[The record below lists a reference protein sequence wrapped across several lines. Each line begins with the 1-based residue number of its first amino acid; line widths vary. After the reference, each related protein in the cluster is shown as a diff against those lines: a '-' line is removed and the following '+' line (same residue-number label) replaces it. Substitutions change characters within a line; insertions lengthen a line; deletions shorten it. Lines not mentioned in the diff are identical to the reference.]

1 MARKKIIIILLLSF
15 EIAAIIPLAIAIL
28 PCEKTI
34 HRISVNAEKFKYSPS
49 KITVKK
55 GDTIILSFSTL
66 DVTHGFY
73 LDGYPIELMASKGTT
88 FRKTYLD
95 QTFEHGSAHESK
107 YLNKNWMRTF
117 SVKFTASKSGKFVYR
132 CTKICGNLHPF
143 MTGELI
149 VKPNTP
155 YHFAVAFS
163 IWITFSMLVLI
174 FSKKE
179 PLKPKFKHINILQTF
194 PWITKTIKRRGFQ
207 FAFILPNFLVFYLFI
222 LSSLGG
228 SPVGNRNIAIVF
240 VWILWWF
247 VLKAILVPFG
257 GRIWCFVCPL
267 PAPAEWLSRKRIT
280 SVKFVPER
288 FRGLYHRFTGLEYDW
303 PKKLQNVWLQ
313 NILFLMMISFGMI
326 LITRPIATAVLF
338 LVILGV
344 TFLLALIFRQRVFCR
359 YICPVGGFL
368 GTYSM
373 AAMTEIRSID
383 KNICR
388 KHKNKSCFSGG
399 KKGWAC
405 PWNQYIGNMNR
416 NNDCGL
422 CTECIKSC
430 PKDNI
435 GIFIRPFGSDKNI
448 KGYDE
453 MYNIIIML
461 VVAMVF
467 SAVML
472 GPWGFIKDAANVTES
487 GDITAFVIFFL
498 TIWSMALVIF
508 PGLFVLS
515 VKISNYS
522 AKRPVSDRKLT
533 LKLAYTLIPI
543 GMFAWIAFSLPA
555 IMVNYGYII
564 SILSDPLGLGWDL
577 FSLANVHFKPFIP
590 HWIPF
595 IQGVIL
601 LSGLYLG
608 LSRGNDAIKELIP
621 CRSTRCLAMIF
632 PSLYLL
638 LCVNIFLKI
647 FMG

>member
-1 MARKKIIIILLLSF
+1 MTQKKIFIILLLSL
-15 EIAAIIPLAIAIL
+15 ELAIFIPLAIAML
-28 PCEKTI
+28 PHKKTVR
-34 HRISVNAEKFKYSPS
+34 HISINAEKFKYSPS
-49 KITVKK
+49 KIIANK
-55 GDTIILSFSTL
+55 GDIIVLDFSTL

-73 LDGYPIELMASKGTT
+73 LDGYPVELMASKGTT
-88 FRKTYLD
+88 FRRVYSDQPSKQNLEHNPKHLD
-95 QTFEHGSAHESK
+95 
-107 YLNKNWMRTF
+107 KNWTII
-117 SVKFTASKSGKFVYR
+117 SSIKFTASKSGKYVYR

-149 VKPNTP
+149 VRPNTY
-155 YHFAVAFS
+155 YHFAVAIS
-163 IWITFSMLVLI
+163 IWITFAVLI
-174 FSKKE
+174 LIFYKKVS
-179 PLKPKFKHINILQTF
+179 LKPKFKHINILHTF
-194 PWITKTIKRRGFQ
+194 PKLKKLIKMRSFQ

-222 LSSLGG
+222 LSSIGG

-280 SVKFVPER
+280 LVKTIPKR
-288 FRGLYHRFTGLEYDW
+288 FKGLYHRFTGLELDW
-303 PKKLQNVWLQ
+303 PKKMQNIWLQ

-326 LITRPIATAVLF
+326 LITRPVATAFLF
-338 LVILGV
+338 IVILGI
-344 TFLLALIFRQRVFCR
+344 TFLFSLIFRQRVFCR

-383 KNICR
+383 KDVCR
-388 KHKNKSCFSGG
+388 KHKEKPCFSGG
-399 KKGWAC
+399 ENGWAC

-435 GIFIRPFGSDKNI
+435 GIFLRPYGSDKNI

-453 MYNIIIML
+453 MYNVIIML
-461 VVAMVF
+461 VVAIVF

-472 GPWGFIKDAANVTES
+472 GPWGSIKDAANVTES
-487 GDITAFVIFFL
+487 GNITHFIIFFI
-498 TIWSMALVIF
+498 TIWSLALVIF
-508 PGLFVLS
+508 PGLFVISIKL
-515 VKISNYS
+515 SNYI
-522 AKRPVSDRKLT
+522 AKKPVSDRKLT
-533 LKLAYTLIPI
+533 LKLTYILIPI

-555 IMVNYGYII
+555 IMINYGYII

-577 FSLANVHFKPFIP
+577 FNMANIHFKPFIP
-590 HWIPF
+590 EWIPL
-595 IQGVIL
+595 IQGVL
-601 LSGLYLG
+601 LLLGLYLG
-608 LSRGNDAIKELIP
+608 LRCGHDSLKGLIHN
-621 CRSTRCLAMIF
+621 RISTLLVMLF
-632 PSLYLL
+632 PSLFALA
-638 LCVNIFLKI
+638 CVNILLKI
-647 FMG
+647 YMG

>member
-1 MARKKIIIILLLSF
+1 MTRKKIFFILLLSF
-15 EIAAIIPLAIAIL
+15 ELAVLIPLAIAMI
-28 PCEKTI
+28 PRTKNI
-34 HRISVNAEKFKYSPS
+34 RHISITAEKFKYSPS
-49 KITVKK
+49 KIIVNK
-55 GDTIILSFSTL
+55 GDTIVLRFSSL
-66 DVTHGFY
+66 DVTHGLY
-73 LDGYPIELMASKGTT
+73 LDGYPIELMARKGTS
-88 FRKTYLD
+88 FRKN
-95 QTFEHGSAHESK
+95 TFVPTFAEHSGHAS
-107 YLNKNWMRTF
+107 NWSMF
-117 SVKFTASKSGKFVYR
+117 SSIKFTAGKSGKFVFR

-143 MTGELI
+143 MTGELL
-149 VKPNTP
+149 VKPNTV
-155 YHFAVAFS
+155 YHFAVSFS
-163 IWITFSMLVLI
+163 IWITFSVLI
-174 FSKKE
+174 LIFAKN
-179 PLKPKFKHINILQTF
+179 KPKKTHFPRTNILKKF
-194 PWITKTIKRRGFQ
+194 PVLEKLIKRRGFQ
-207 FAFILPNFLVFYLFI
+207 FAFILPNFIVFYLFI

-267 PAPAEWLSRKRIT
+267 PAPAEWLSRKRII
-280 SVKFVPER
+280 SVNFFPER
-288 FRGLYHRFTGLEYDW
+288 FKSLYHRFAGLEWDW
-303 PKKLQNVWLQ
+303 PKKLQNIWLQ

-338 LVILGV
+338 IVILGI
-344 TFLLALIFRQRVFCR
+344 TLLLSLIFRQRVFCR
-359 YICPVGGFL
+359 YLCPVGGFL

-383 KNICR
+383 KDVCK
-388 KHKNKSCFSGG
+388 KHKNKSCFSGNQ
-399 KKGWAC
+399 KGWAC

-453 MYNIIIML
+453 MYNVIIML
-461 VVAMVF
+461 VVAIVF

-487 GDITAFVIFFL
+487 GQIIPFLIFFA
-498 TIWSMALVIF
+498 TIWSLALVIF
-508 PGLFVLS
+508 PGVFVLS
-515 VKISNYS
+515 TRAWNQF
-522 AKRPVSDRKLT
+522 AKKKVSQKKLT
-533 LKLAYTLIPI
+533 LKLTYILIPI

-577 FSLANVHFKPFIP
+577 FNLANVHFKPFIP
-590 HWIPF
+590 QWIPL
-595 IQGVIL
+595 IQGLVL
-601 LSGLYLG
+601 LTGLYLG
-608 LSRGNDAIKELIP
+608 LSRGCQAAKELINDKF
-621 CRSTRCLAMIF
+621 SLFLSMVF
-632 PSLYLL
+632 PSLFALV
-638 LCVNIFLKI
+638 CVNILLKI

>member
-1 MARKKIIIILLLSF
+1 MSRKKIFFLILLSF
-15 EIAAIIPLAIAIL
+15 ELAIIIPLAIAMI
-28 PCEKTI
+28 PRTKSVR
-34 HRISVNAEKFKYSPS
+34 HISINAEKFKYSPS
-49 KITVKK
+49 KIIVNK
-55 GDTIILSFSTL
+55 GDTIVLRFSSK

-73 LDGYPIELMASKGTT
+73 LDGYPIELMARKGTSFKKNLSVQT
-88 FRKTYLD
+88 PIFSSGHSLEHLD
-95 QTFEHGSAHESK
+95 T
-107 YLNKNWMRTF
+107 NWSQIS
-117 SVKFTASKSGKFVYR
+117 SVKFTASTSGKFVFR

-149 VKPNTP
+149 VKPNTS
-155 YHFAVAFS
+155 YHFAVSFS
-163 IWITFSMLVLI
+163 IWITFFVLI
-174 FSKKE
+174 LIFHEKE
-179 PLKPKFKHINILQTF
+179 PSKPKFKRINILQVF
-194 PWITKTIKRRGFQ
+194 PWLDKLIKRQGFQ
-207 FAFILPNFLVFYLFI
+207 FVFILPNFLIFYLFI

-228 SPVGNRNIAIVF
+228 SPVGNRNISIVF

-257 GRIWCFVCPL
+257 GRVWCFVCPL
-267 PAPAEWLSRKRIT
+267 PAPAEWLSRKRII
-280 SVKFVPER
+280 SVKFIPQR
-288 FRGLYHRFTGLEYDW
+288 FRGLYHRFTGLERDW
-303 PKKLQNVWLQ
+303 PQKLQNIWLQ
-313 NILFLMMISFGMI
+313 NLLFLAMISFGMI
-326 LITRPIATAVLF
+326 LITRPIATAILF

-344 TFLLALIFRQRVFCR
+344 TLLLSLIFRQRVFCR
-359 YICPVGGFL
+359 YLCPVGGFL

-383 KNICR
+383 KDICK

-399 KKGWAC
+399 EKGWAC
-405 PWNQYIGNMNR
+405 PWNQYIGNMDR

-422 CTECIKSC
+422 CTECIKNC

-453 MYNIIIML
+453 MYNIMIML

-487 GDITAFVIFFL
+487 REIIPFIVFVAIV
-498 TIWSMALVIF
+498 WSLALVIF
-508 PGLFVLS
+508 PGLFVLCA
-515 VKISNYS
+515 KISNYL
-522 AKRPVSDRKLT
+522 AGKPVSDRTLT
-533 LKLAYTLIPI
+533 LRLAYILIPI

-555 IMVNYGYII
+555 IMINYGYII

-577 FSLANVHFKPFIP
+577 FNMANVHFKPFIP

-608 LSRGNDAIKELIP
+608 LSRGYDTIKEVIID
-621 CRSTRCLAMIF
+621 RSLQCKAMIF
-632 PSLYLL
+632 PSLFSLF
-638 LCVNIFLKI
+638 CVNILLKI
-647 FMG
+647 YMG